1 MSKFIFTESQLK
13 LIKRNLNEGHLDTND
28 VYEAEDCEISVYH
41 RNNNV
46 KYNGREIDDITA
58 PQINFKFNID
68 MDAKGYG
75 ITEIYPYNP
84 NGPSEIELEVY
95 YYSEENEDPIEDTIT
110 IPLDWENVDE
120 EKSDDISWIGY
131 ENRIEITLKNDE
143 NGNIV
148 VDNMTLFKNS
158 I

>member
-13 LIKRNLNEGHLDTND
+13 LIKRNLNEGHLDAND

-68 MDAKGYG
+68 MDAKGHG
-75 ITEIYPYNP
+75 ITEIFPYNP
-84 NGPSEIELEVY
+84 SGPSEIELEI
-95 YYSEENEDPIEDTIT
+95 YSYPNEDVIT
-110 IPLDWENVDE
+110 IPLDWENVNE
-120 EKSDDISWIGY
+120 EKSSDIGWIGY
-131 ENRIEITLKNDE
+131 ENQIEIYLKNDE
-143 NGNIV
+143 NGDIV
-148 VDNMTLFKNS
+148 VDTMTLFKNS
-158 I
+158 L

>member
-28 VYEAEDCEISVYH
+28 EYEAEDCEISVYY
-41 RNNNV
+41 NNV
-46 KYNGREIDDITA
+46 KYNGRKIDDITA

-75 ITEIYPYNP
+75 ITEIFPYNP
-84 NGPSEIELEVY
+84 NGPSEIELEI
-95 YYSEENEDPIEDTIT
+95 YSYPNEDVIT

-158 I
+158 L

>member
-28 VYEAEDCEISVYH
+28 EYEAEDCEISVYY
-41 RNNNV
+41 NNV

-68 MDAKGYG
+68 MEVKGYG
-75 ITEIYPYNP
+75 ITEIYPHNP
-84 NGPSEIELEVY
+84 SGPSEIELEVY
-95 YYSEENEDPIEDTIT
+95 SDPNEDVIT
-110 IPLDWENVDE
+110 IPLDWENVNE

-143 NGNIV
+143 NGDIV

-158 I
+158 L

>member
-28 VYEAEDCEISVYH
+28 DYEVEDCEISVYYS
-41 RNNNV
+41 NV
-46 KYNGREIDDITA
+46 TYNGRKIDYISA
-58 PQINFKFNID
+58 PQINFEFNID
-68 MDAKGYG
+68 MEVKGYG

-110 IPLDWENVDE
+110 IPLNWENVNE

-143 NGNIV
+143 NGDIV
-148 VDNMTLFKNS
+148 VDTMTLFKNS

>member
-28 VYEAEDCEISVYH
+28 EYEAEDCEISVYY
-41 RNNNV
+41 NNV
-46 KYNGREIDDITA
+46 KYNGRKIDDITA

-75 ITEIYPYNP
+75 ITEIFPYNP
-84 NGPSEIELEVY
+84 NGPSEIELEI
-95 YYSEENEDPIEDTIT
+95 YSYPNEDVIT
-110 IPLDWENVDE
+110 IPLDWDNVNEDE
-120 EKSDDISWIGY
+120 GSISWIGY

-158 I
+158 L

>member
-28 VYEAEDCEISVYH
+28 EYEAEDCEISVYYS
-41 RNNNV
+41 NV
-46 KYNGREIDDITA
+46 TYNRRKIDHISA

-68 MDAKGYG
+68 MDVKSYG
-75 ITEIYPYNP
+75 IIDISPYNP

-95 YYSEENEDPIEDTIT
+95 YDDESEETIT
-110 IPLDWENVDE
+110 IPLDWENVNE
-120 EKSDDISWIGY
+120 EESGDISWIGY

-148 VDNMTLFKNS
+148 VDDMTLFKNS
-158 I
+158 L

>member
-28 VYEAEDCEISVYH
+28 EYEAEDCEISVYYS
-41 RNNNV
+41 NV
-46 KYNGREIDDITA
+46 RYNGREIDDISA

-68 MDAKGYG
+68 MDVKSYG
-75 ITEIYPYNP
+75 IKDISPYNP
-84 NGPSEIELEVY
+84 NGPSEIELEIY
-95 YYSEENEDPIEDTIT
+95 YDDESGGIIT
-110 IPLDWENVDE
+110 IPLDWENVNE
-120 EKSDDISWIGY
+120 EESGYIGWIGY
-131 ENRIEITLKNDE
+131 ENRIDITLKNDE

-148 VDNMTLFKNS
+148 VDDMTLFKNS

>member
-28 VYEAEDCEISVYH
+28 DYEVGDCEITLYG
-41 RNNNV
+41 NV
-46 KYNGREIDDITA
+46 RYNGREIDDIST

-68 MDAKGYG
+68 MEVKGYG
-75 ITEIYPYNP
+75 ITEIFPYNP
-84 NGPSEIELEVY
+84 SGPSEIELEVSY
-95 YYSEENEDPIEDTIT
+95 DGESEDIIT
-110 IPLDWENVDE
+110 IPLDWENVNE
-120 EKSDDISWIGY
+120 EKSSDIGWIGY
-131 ENRIEITLKNDE
+131 DNRIEITLKNDE

-148 VDNMTLFKNS
+148 VDDMTLFKNS